1 MTAAQ
6 PARGKS
12 AIGPWRY
19 TLERRIAEMTQGHV
33 SGAYRPAVAVEP
45 TEVVKRMSWGAVLA
59 GAVVALS
66 LQVLLSLLGIGI
78 GLATVD
84 PAVGD
89 TPDAASFG
97 IASGVFYAIVTL
109 LSLFAGGWVAG
120 RLAGMPV
127 RTDGLL
133 HGLVTWAVAMLL
145 LLYVVTTTVGA
156 LVSGALG
163 MVSSTLQAAAQSMQ
177 TAAGAAAQTDIG
189 EDALNSLEQQ
199 ARQLL
204 GQAQQG
210 AGEQDISG
218 LLDQVMAMAQ
228 GGLSE
233 QEQQR
238 IIDQIVQR
246 TGVTREEAQGQLQQL
261 QTQYQEARAAAEE
274 QARAAAQATSEA
286 VSQGAFWSFVGLL
299 LGAIAAAV
307 GGLVGTPRELS
318 AEARGR
324 Y

>member
-1 MTAAQ
+1 
-6 PARGKS
+6 
-12 AIGPWRY
+12 
-19 TLERRIAEMTQGHV
+19 MTQGHAYE
-33 SGAYRPAVAVEP
+33 GYRPTVAVES
-45 TEVVKRMSWGAVLA
+45 TEIVKRMSWGAVLA

-66 LQVLLSLLGIGI
+66 VQVLLSLLGIGI

-84 PAVGD
+84 PAAGD
-89 TPDAASFG
+89 TPDAATFG
-97 IASGVFYAIVTL
+97 IVSGGFYAFVTL
-109 LSLFAGGWVAG
+109 VSLFAGGWVAG

-163 MVSSTLQAAAQSMQ
+163 VVSSTLQTAAQSVQ

-189 EDALNSLEQQ
+189 QDALNSLEQR

-204 GQAQQG
+204 GEAQQG

-218 LLDQVMAMAQ
+218 LLDQVMAVAQ
-228 GGLSE
+228 GGLSD

-246 TGVTREEAQGQLQQL
+246 TGVTRDDARAQLQQL
-261 QTQYQEARAAAEE
+261 QTQYQEARTAAEE
-274 QARAAAQATSEA
+274 QARAAAQATSEV
-286 VSQGAFWSFVGLL
+286 VSQGAFWSFVALL

-307 GGLVGTPRELS
+307 GGLVGTPRDLS
-318 AEARGR
+318 AEVRRR

>member
-1 MTAAQ
+1 
-6 PARGKS
+6 
-12 AIGPWRY
+12 
-19 TLERRIAEMTQGHV
+19 MTQGHLSEPYQPSV
-33 SGAYRPAVAVEP
+33 VVQP
-45 TEVVKRMSWGAVLA
+45 TEMIKRMSWGAVLA

-66 LQVLLSLLGIGI
+66 VQLLLSLLGIGI

-84 PAVGD
+84 PAAGD
-89 TPDAASFG
+89 TPAAASFG

-133 HGLVTWAVAMLL
+133 HGVVTWGVAMLL

-163 MVSSTLQAAAQSMQ
+163 MVSSTLETAAQGVQAAAG
-177 TAAGAAAQTDIG
+177 GAAQSDIG
-189 EDALNSLEQQ
+189 EEALSSIQQQ
-199 ARQLL
+199 AEQLL
-204 GQAQQG
+204 GQAQQATG
-210 AGEQDISG
+210 AQDTSE
-218 LLDQVMAMAQ
+218 LLEQVMTIAQ
-228 GGLSE
+228 GGVSD
-233 QEQQR
+233 QERQ
-238 IIDQIVQR
+238 QIVDRIVQQ
-246 TGVTREEAQGQLQQL
+246 TGVTREEAEAQMQQL
-261 QTQYQEARAAAEE
+261 QTQYEEARAAAEE

-286 VSQGAFWSFVGLL
+286 ISQGAFWSFVALL

-307 GGLVGTPRELS
+307 GGLLGTPRDLPTEVR
-318 AEARGR
+318 AR

>member
-1 MTAAQ
+1 
-6 PARGKS
+6 
-12 AIGPWRY
+12 
-19 TLERRIAEMTQGHV
+19 MTQGHV
-33 SGAYRPAVAVEP
+33 SEAYRPTVAVESAD
-45 TEVVKRMSWGAVLA
+45 VVKRMSWGAVLA

-66 LQVLLSLLGIGI
+66 VQVLLSLLGIGI

-84 PAVGD
+84 PAAGD

-97 IASGVFYAIVTL
+97 IASGVFYAVVTL
-109 LSLFAGGWVAG
+109 VSLFAGGWVAG

-163 MVSSTLQAAAQSMQ
+163 MVSSTLQTAAQGMQ
-177 TAAGAAAQTDIG
+177 AAAGAAAQTDIG
-189 EDALNSLEQQ
+189 EDALNTIQQQ
-199 ARQLL
+199 AQQLL
-204 GQAQQG
+204 GQAQQATG
-210 AGEQDISG
+210 AQDTSE
-218 LLDQVMAMAQ
+218 LLNQVMAIAQ
-228 GGLSE
+228 GGVSD

-238 IIDQIVQR
+238 IVDQIVQR
-246 TGVTREEAQGQLQQL
+246 TGVTRQEAEAQLQQL
-261 QTQYQEARAAAEE
+261 QTQYQEATAAAEE

-286 VSQGAFWSFVGLL
+286 VSQGAFWSFVALL

-307 GGLVGTPRELS
+307 GGLVGTPRDLS
-318 AEARGR
+318 TEVHRR

>member
-1 MTAAQ
+1 MA
-6 PARGKS
+6 
-12 AIGPWRY
+12 
-19 TLERRIAEMTQGHV
+19 QGHV
-33 SGAYRPAVAVEP
+33 SEPYRPSLAVES

-66 LQVLLSLLGIGI
+66 VQLLLSLLGVGI

-84 PAVGD
+84 PAAGD
-89 TPDAASFG
+89 TPDAASVG
-97 IASGVFYAIVTL
+97 IAGGVFYAVVTL
-109 LSLFAGGWVAG
+109 VSLFAGGWVAG

-156 LVSGALG
+156 ILSGALG
-163 MVSSTLQAAAQSMQ
+163 MVSSTLETAAQGVQAAAGATAQS
-177 TAAGAAAQTDIG
+177 DIG
-189 EDALNSLEQQ
+189 EDALNTIQQ
-199 ARQLL
+199 RAEQLL
-204 GQAQQG
+204 GQAQQATG
-210 AGEQDISG
+210 ARDTSE
-218 LLDQVMAMAQ
+218 LLDRVMAIAQ
-228 GGLSE
+228 GGVSD
-233 QEQQR
+233 QEQRQ
-238 IIDQIVQR
+238 IVDQIVQR
-246 TGVTREEAQGQLQQL
+246 TGVTREEAEGQLQQL
-261 QTQYQEARAAAEE
+261 QTQYQEATAAAEE

-286 VSQGAFWSFVGLL
+286 VSQGAFWSFVALL

-318 AEARGR
+318 TEVRRG

>member
-1 MTAAQ
+1 
-6 PARGKS
+6 
-12 AIGPWRY
+12 
-19 TLERRIAEMTQGHV
+19 MTQAHV
-33 SGAYRPAVAVEP
+33 SEAYRPPVAVES

-66 LQVLLSLLGIGI
+66 VQVLLSLLGIGI

-84 PAVGD
+84 PAAGD
-89 TPDAASFG
+89 TPDAATFG
-97 IASGVFYAIVTL
+97 IASGIFYAIVTL
-109 LSLFAGGWVAG
+109 VSLFSGGWVAG

-145 LLYVVTTTVGA
+145 LLYIVTTTIGA

-163 MVSSTLQAAAQSMQ
+163 MVGSTLQAAAQSVQ

-189 EDALNSLEQQ
+189 EQALNSLEQQ
-199 ARQLL
+199 AGQLL

-210 AGEQDISG
+210 AGAQEISG
-218 LLDQVMAMAQ
+218 LLDQVMAVAQ
-228 GGLSE
+228 GGLSD

-246 TGVTREEAQGQLQQL
+246 TGVTREEAQAQLQQL
-261 QTQYQEARAAAEE
+261 QTQYQEARTAAEE
-274 QARAAAQATSEA
+274 QARVAAQATSET
-286 VSQGAFWSFVGLL
+286 VSQGAFWSFVALL

-307 GGLVGTPRELS
+307 GGLVGTPRDLS
-318 AEARGR
+318 SEIRAR
-324 Y
+324 

>member
-1 MTAAQ
+1 
-6 PARGKS
+6 
-12 AIGPWRY
+12 
-19 TLERRIAEMTQGHV
+19 MTQGHL
-33 SGAYRPAVAVEP
+33 SEP
-45 TEVVKRMSWGAVLA
+45 YQPSVVVQSTETVKRMSWGAVLA

-66 LQVLLSLLGIGI
+66 VQLLLSLLGIGI

-84 PAVGD
+84 PAAGD

-109 LSLFAGGWVAG
+109 VSLFAGGWVAG

-156 LVSGALG
+156 ILSGALG
-163 MVSSTLQAAAQSMQ
+163 MVSSTLETAAQGVQ
-177 TAAGAAAQTDIG
+177 AAAGAATQSDIG
-189 EDALNSLEQQ
+189 EEALNAIQQ
-199 ARQLL
+199 RAQQLL
-204 GQAQQG
+204 GQAQQATG
-210 AGEQDISG
+210 APDTSE
-218 LLDQVMAMAQ
+218 LLQQVMAIAQ
-228 GGLSE
+228 GGVSE
-233 QEQQR
+233 QERQ
-238 IIDQIVQR
+238 QIVDRIVQE
-246 TGVTREEAQGQLQQL
+246 TGVTREEAETQLQQL
-261 QTQYQEARAAAEE
+261 QTQYEEARAAAEE

-286 VSQGAFWSFVGLL
+286 ISQGAFWSFVALL

-307 GGLVGTPRELS
+307 GGLIGTPNDLS
-318 AEARGR
+318 TQARTR